1 MLKSILILSGLFFF
15 INANSQSFHIVRLD
29 SARWRIE
36 QRTPTSSK
44 GGGQVI
50 LSDIADSATTITRF
64 TALVEHAKRELDEN
78 VALKKYDALNTELKR
93 ASGKQYEDLLRE
105 VICES
110 LVGQWELIKGSDT
123 LSLSVNKDLKVSGG
137 PIRGELKYNNP
148 QDIQLIGIYK
158 EPEKLAIIQKG
169 QLTGKGIKMTM
180 N

>member
-36 QRTPTSSK
+36 QRTISNK
-44 GGGQVI
+44 GGGQVM
-50 LSDIADSATTITRF
+50 LSDIADSTTTITRF
-64 TALVEHAKRELDEN
+64 TALVENAKRELDEN
-78 VALKKYDALNTELKR
+78 VAQKKYDALNAELKR

-110 LVGQWELIKGSDT
+110 LVGQWELIKGTDT

-148 QDIQLIGIYK
+148 KDIQLIGIYK
-158 EPEKLAIIQKG
+158 EPEKLAILQKG